1 MEGHVVAIV
10 GRPNVG
16 KSTLFNRLVGR
27 RQAIVEDIPGTTRD
41 RVYADVRWGDQSLVL
56 IDTGGMEPNPGSDI
70 ARRVRAQVQLA
81 VEEAEVIIFM
91 VDVRDGATVTDLD
104 IAEALRRSG
113 KPVVLAVNKADNERR
128 HADVAQFYELAM
140 GDPIPVSAYHGTGI
154 GDLMSAVVLP
164 MSPMP
169 PREEEA
175 LLRTAIV
182 GRPNVGKS
190 MLLNAILGEDRVIV
204 SETPG
209 TTRDTIDTTF
219 EYSGESMVLVDT
231 AGIRRRGRI
240 EGGVEQYSVLRAM
253 QAVSRADVALL
264 VLDAGELVTAQ
275 DTHIAGYI
283 VQACK
288 GVVVVVN
295 KWDLVRDLGLDA
307 GKCAEEI
314 RYKLKFISYA
324 PIVYVSALL
333 GE

>member
-1 MEGHVVAIV
+1 
-10 GRPNVG
+10 
-16 KSTLFNRLVGR
+16 
-27 RQAIVEDIPGTTRD
+27 
-41 RVYADVRWGDQSLVL
+41 
-56 IDTGGMEPNPGSDI
+56 
-70 ARRVRAQVQLA
+70 
-81 VEEAEVIIFM
+81 
-91 VDVRDGATVTDLD
+91 
-104 IAEALRRSG
+104 
-113 KPVVLAVNKADNERR
+113 
-128 HADVAQFYELAM
+128 
-140 GDPIPVSAYHGTGI
+140 IPVSAYHGTGI

-190 MLLNAILGEDRVIV
+190 MLLNAILGEERVIV

-264 VLDAGELVTAQ
+264 VLDASELVTAQ

-283 VQACK
+283 VQALK

-295 KWDLVRDLGLDA
+295 KWDLIRDLGLDA

-324 PIVYVSALL
+324 PVVYVSALL
-333 GE
+333 GEGVGGVLGEVKAVFQERCKRINTSKLNEVVSQAVLAHSPSRIRGRRLKVLYVTQTGINPPTFVFSVNDPRLLHFSYHRYLENRLRDAFGFRGTPLRFIFNRRSE